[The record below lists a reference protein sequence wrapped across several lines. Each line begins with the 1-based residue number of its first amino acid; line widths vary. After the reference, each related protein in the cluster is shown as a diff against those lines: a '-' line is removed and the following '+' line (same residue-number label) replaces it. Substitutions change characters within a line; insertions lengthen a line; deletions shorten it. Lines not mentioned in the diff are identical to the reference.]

1 VTSFPPKLIIINSFA
16 GAGKTTV
23 AKKLSADFGLPLFS
37 SDAFGKSLLRLVEK
51 HIEKSPDLKP
61 TIYPMA
67 YDLLFE
73 IMEDNLKSGLT
84 LILDANMCQ
93 SQTRES
99 IERLKKDIPEL
110 LYLPIILDIDLE
122 TAKNRV
128 QKRKNLDP
136 INHDLDSAGIE
147 KIITKYEF
155 IKKINY
161 PGLIKIDANRNFE
174 DIYIDVV
181 KLVEKF
187 VK

>member
-1 VTSFPPKLIIINSFA
+1 MTSFPPKLIIINSFA